1 MEARYDSLAD
11 IQSSRDTRRISI
23 DRVGVR
29 GLRHPIRVQDRSG
42 GEQSTVAMFTMN
54 VSLPHEFKGTHM
66 SRFVEVLNAHDG
78 AISVESFLKMPH
90 EVARRLDAAYSH
102 VEMTFPYFIQKRA
115 PVTGVHSMM
124 DYEVTFIGELS
135 PEGACQQVRVQVPI
149 TSLCPCSKEIS
160 ERGAHNQRGHV
171 TVVVELRR
179 FVWVEEIVDLV
190 EGAASCEL
198 YGVLKRPDEKH
209 VTERAFDNPKF
220 VEDIARDVA
229 VALNAETRIGRYT
242 VEVENLE
249 SIHNH
254 NAYAQVVG
262 TGSVSGPN
270 R

>member
-1 MEARYDSLAD
+1 MERRIHGLAD
-11 IQSSRDTRRISI
+11 IQSSRDTRNIPI

-29 GLRHPIRVQDRSG
+29 GLRHPIRVKDRSAG
-42 GEQSTVAMFTMN
+42 DQSTVATFTMN

-90 EVARRLDAAYSH
+90 DVARRLDAAYSH
-102 VEMTFPYFIQKRA
+102 VEMTFPYFIQKCA

-135 PEGACQQVRVQVPI
+135 PEGAYQQVRVQVPI

-171 TVVVELRR
+171 TVIVELRR
-179 FVWVEEIVDLV
+179 FVWIEEIVDLV

-209 VTERAFDNPKF
+209 VTERAYDNPKF
-220 VEDIARDVA
+220 VEDIARDIA

-242 VEVENLE
+242 VEVENFE

-262 TGSVSGPN
+262 AGKA
-270 R
+270 

>member
-1 MEARYDSLAD
+1 METRIETLAD
-11 IQSSRDTRRISI
+11 IQSSLDLRRIPI

-29 GLRHPIRVQDRSG
+29 GLRHPVRVKDRCG
-42 GEQSTVAMFTMN
+42 GEQSTVATFTMN

-66 SRFVEVLNAHDG
+66 SRFVEILNADDG
-78 AISVESFLKMPH
+78 AISVESFLRMPAQ
-90 EVARRLDAAYSH
+90 VARRLDAAYSH
-102 VEMTFPYFIQKRA
+102 VEMTFPYFISKSA
-115 PVTGVHSMM
+115 PVTGVHGMM

-135 PEGACQQVRVQVPI
+135 PHGTCQQVRVLVPV

-160 ERGAHNQRGHV
+160 AEGAHNQRGHV
-171 TVVVELRR
+171 TVTVELRK
-179 FVWVEEIVDLV
+179 FVWIEEIVDVV
-190 EGAASCEL
+190 EQAASCEL

-229 VALNAETRIGRYT
+229 VVLNEDPRIGRYS
-242 VEVENLE
+242 VEVENFE

-262 TGSVSGPN
+262 RGKA
-270 R
+270 